1 LDARVFHISFSQVK
15 FSKIFPLKSAVKNA
29 YTACLK
35 GVLPER
41 AGVGVGQLAGSVV
54 PVATT
59 GHIRYVVDVEDRQT
73 GSWTFIVK
81 NRPLTSSGT
90 KWRTQRL
97 AFQSP
102 NFFKLLRS
110 PRIDSK
116 KSILPA
122 YM

>member
-1 LDARVFHISFSQVK
+1 
-15 FSKIFPLKSAVKNA
+15 A

-41 AGVGVGQLAGSVV
+41 AGVGVGQLTRSEV
-54 PVATT
+54 PVAT
-59 GHIRYVVDVEDRQT
+59 GHIRYVVDVEHGQT
-73 GSWTFIVK
+73 GSWAFVN

-102 NFFKLLRS
+102 NF
-110 PRIDSK
+110 
-116 KSILPA
+116 
-122 YM
+122 